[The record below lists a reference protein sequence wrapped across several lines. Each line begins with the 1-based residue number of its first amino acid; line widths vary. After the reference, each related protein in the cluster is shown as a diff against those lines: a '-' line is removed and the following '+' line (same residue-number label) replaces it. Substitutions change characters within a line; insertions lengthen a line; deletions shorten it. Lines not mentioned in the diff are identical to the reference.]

1 MKRPLTF
8 ALLCA
13 SHFLVPAAAQA
24 GEISLYTD
32 DSFKGRVVVLRDTT
46 DDLSRVNFND
56 TVSSIRV
63 GSGTWEVCV
72 HANFKGECK
81 TLERGEYRSMP
92 GMNDKISSVRELDG
106 RRDAGHRPE
115 PQPDTPPPGGSPPP
129 PPPRDSPPPPPPERE
144 RGAALEVFAA
154 SNLRGA
160 SVDVNSDRDDFTD
173 IGFNDRAS
181 SIRVRRGYWQ
191 LCSDANFHGS
201 CRVYGPGIYDLTRS
215 LEGKLSSARLVDPR
229 EENRPA
235 NDEPLVLLYPRAFMG
250 GRGLPV
256 NRDISDLVRLNFN
269 DQTSSI
275 VIDEGEWEVC
285 TDAHY
290 GGTCK
295 VLERGSYGTL
305 DTLDR
310 RISSLRRVH

>member
-1 MKRPLTF
+1 MKRPFMF

-13 SHFLVPAAAQA
+13 SHFLLQTAARA
-24 GEISLYTD
+24 GEISLYAD
-32 DSFKGRVVVLRDTT
+32 DNFKGRAVVLRDTT

-63 GSGTWEVCV
+63 GSGTWEVCM

-106 RRDAGHRPE
+106 RHGGGSRPPAQPE
-115 PQPDTPPPGGSPPP
+115 PDAP
-129 PPPRDSPPPPPPERE
+129 PPPRDAPPPPPPPPERE
-144 RGAALEVFAA
+144 RGAALEVFSAPGR
-154 SNLRGA
+154 SGA
-160 SVDVNSDRDDFTD
+160 SVDVNSDRDDFAD
-173 IGFNDRAS
+173 IGFNDRAV
-181 SIRVRRGYWQ
+181 SIRVRHGYWQ

-201 CRVYGPGIYDLTRS
+201 CRVYSPGSYDLTRS
-215 LEGKLSSARLVDPR
+215 LEGKLSSARQVDSR

-235 NDEPLVLLYPRAFMG
+235 NDEPMVLLYPRAFMG

-275 VIDEGEWEVC
+275 VIDEGDWEVC

-305 DTLDR
+305 DTLER
-310 RISSLRRVH
+310 RISSLRRVY

>member
-1 MKRPLTF
+1 MKRPFMF

-13 SHFLVPAAAQA
+13 SHFLLQGAARA

-32 DSFKGRVVVLRDTT
+32 DNFKGRAVVLRDTT

-63 GSGTWEVCV
+63 GSGTWEVCM

-106 RRDAGHRPE
+106 RHGGGSRPPAAPE
-115 PQPDTPPPGGSPPP
+115 PDAP
-129 PPPRDSPPPPPPERE
+129 PPPRDAPPPPPERE
-144 RGAALEVFAA
+144 RGAALEVFSAPGR
-154 SNLRGA
+154 SGA
-160 SVDVNSDRDDFTD
+160 SVDVNSDRDDFAD
-173 IGFNDRAS
+173 IGFNDRAV
-181 SIRVRRGYWQ
+181 SIRVRHGYWQ

-201 CRVYGPGIYDLTRS
+201 CRVYSPGSYDLTRS
-215 LEGKLSSARLVDPR
+215 LEGKLSSARQVDSR

-235 NDEPLVLLYPRAFMG
+235 NDEPMVLLYPRAFMG

-275 VIDEGEWEVC
+275 VIDEGDWEVC

-305 DTLDR
+305 DTLER
-310 RISSLRRVH
+310 RISSLRRVD

>member
-1 MKRPLTF
+1 MKRPFTF

-13 SHFLVPAAAQA
+13 SHFLVQAAAQA

-32 DSFKGRVVVLRDTT
+32 DNFKGRAVVLRDTT

-56 TVSSIRV
+56 TVSSIKV

-72 HANFKGECK
+72 HASFKGECK

-92 GMNDKISSVRELDG
+92 GLNDKISSVRELDG
-106 RRDAGHRPE
+106 SRHGGSRPE
-115 PQPDTPPPGGSPPP
+115 PEPDAPAPPRGVPPP
-129 PPPRDSPPPPPPERE
+129 PPERERE

-154 SNLRGA
+154 AGLRGA
-160 SVDVNSDRDDFTD
+160 SVDVNSDRDDFAD

-181 SIRVRRGYWQ
+181 SIRVRHGYWQ
-191 LCSDANFHGS
+191 LCSDANYHGS
-201 CRVYGPGIYDLTRS
+201 CRVYSAGTYDLTRS
-215 LEGKLSSARLVDPR
+215 LEGKLSSARQVDPR

-269 DQTSSI
+269 DQASSI

-310 RISSLRRVH
+310 RISSLRRVY